1 MEEPRLIQSIKEQGG
16 RVEKVAEFNGS
27 DALIYQV
34 YAVVDQRGRPKILM
48 LKVTPNGFVKKAVQI
63 MPADVEKLS
72 EAILRAYDKV
82 KQML

>member
-1 MEEPRLIQSIKEQGG
+1 MEEPRLIQSIRESGG
-16 RVEKVAEFNGS
+16 KVAKVAEWQGG

-63 MPADVEKLS
+63 MPADVEKVA
-72 EAILRAYDKV
+72 EALIKAYDKV